1 MQTGL
6 GDSAFGTS
14 LGLAFIGGYADASS
28 FLTVSTFTGHLTG
41 NCVLAAVSVAT
52 KEWYVAMDR
61 LLAVAAF
68 LGGILASLTL
78 SRLLPVYTRRYSLP
92 LTMFIELVLVGA
104 AFVFLWNHANNELFI
119 LCMCLALG
127 MQNDALRNTHRVSV
141 HSTYMTGMV
150 TSLVQK
156 GFAYF
161 LSKRNAESRSS
172 TDSAST
178 AIRVLAPMWMS
189 FILGAIGGAVMVA
202 RFHALGLLGM
212 APLLVVLICAEIKV
226 KLATGG

>member
-1 MQTGL
+1 
-6 GDSAFGTS
+6 
-14 LGLAFIGGYADASS
+14 
-28 FLTVSTFTGHLTG
+28 
-41 NCVLAAVSVAT
+41 
-52 KEWYVAMDR
+52 MDR

-78 SRLLPVYTRRYSLP
+78 SRFLPVFTRRYSLP

-104 AFVFLWNHANNELFI
+104 AFVFLWNHANSELFI

-161 LSKRNAESRSS
+161 LSERNAESRSS

-189 FILGAIGGAVMVA
+189 FILGAVGGAVMVA

-212 APLLVVLICAEIKV
+212 VPLLVVLICAEIKV

>member
-212 APLLVVLICAEIKV
+212 APLLVVLICAEIR
-226 KLATGG
+226 

>member
-14 LGLAFIGGYADASS
+14 LGLAFVGGYADASS

-78 SRLLPVYTRRYSLP
+78 SRFLPVYTRRYSLP

-161 LSKRNAESRSS
+161 LSERNAESRSS

-189 FILGAIGGAVMVA
+189 FILGAVGGAVMVA

-212 APLLVVLICAEIKV
+212 VPLLVVLICAEIKV

>member
-1 MQTGL
+1 
-6 GDSAFGTS
+6 
-14 LGLAFIGGYADASS
+14 
-28 FLTVSTFTGHLTG
+28 
-41 NCVLAAVSVAT
+41 
-52 KEWYVAMDR
+52 
-61 LLAVAAF
+61 
-68 LGGILASLTL
+68 
-78 SRLLPVYTRRYSLP
+78 
-92 LTMFIELVLVGA
+92 MFIELVLVGA

-161 LSKRNAESRSS
+161 LSERNAESRSS

-189 FILGAIGGAVMVA
+189 FILGAVGGAVMVA

-212 APLLVVLICAEIKV
+212 VPLLVVLICAEIKV

>member
-14 LGLAFIGGYADASS
+14 LGLAFVGGYADASS

-78 SRLLPVYTRRYSLP
+78 SRFLPVYTRRYSLP

-161 LSKRNAESRSS
+161 LSERNAESRSS

-178 AIRVLAPMWMS
+178 AIRILAPMWMS
-189 FILGAIGGAVMVA
+189 FILGAVGGAVMVA

-212 APLLVVLICAEIKV
+212 VPLLLVLICAEIKV